1 MQRSSLRLWVTA
13 CISVLLWGCSA
24 RPGSDCIKLTPT
36 SRGCSSPKRFAEPPP
51 AAQPPSASLPSS
63 TTPSVVSSSWTLT
76 IAERPVPTNSGISE
90 TLWTAARP
98 PYGQYDFIALRR
110 IAQAA
115 GKGNAARPVFLFLP
129 GPHLHGEV
137 VVPDERF
144 DLRLFLAGQG
154 IETWTVD
161 YRTHFVPREQI
172 YDSNFMQPWT
182 VEAFVED
189 VAAAAHF
196 VREVSGTQKIFIG
209 GFGNGATLATL
220 YAARY
225 VREDLLGLI
234 LYDGYVL
241 GPPDEAPLYRARPP
255 TPNWFADDLESR
267 YMPYKRWM
275 KVLQDIIDDPSGPDF
290 MPLPVFNNR
299 AEALAHFLYVNP
311 SFGQQGGL
319 SNAQGGYADVVVLA
333 RIMQHQDRY
342 WPRVQNHGGFDP
354 KRHLAGA
361 QFDYEKALPLMNVP
375 ILAFACGNI
384 DKAGILWSERI
395 EYTAQATATKDIK
408 FEVMENWGHLDV
420 LFGTQAAQAV
430 FLPTSDWIIQ
440 HALSGRAGS

>member
-1 MQRSSLRLWVTA
+1 MQKSSLQLWIGTV
-13 CISVLLWGCSA
+13 IGILLWGCST

-36 SRGCSSPKRFAEPPP
+36 SRGCSSPKQFAEPPP
-51 AAQPPSASLPSS
+51 AAQPPSAPLPSATS
-63 TTPSVVSSSWTLT
+63 SVVASSWTLAS
-76 IAERPVPTNSGISE
+76 AEHPVPANSGLSE
-90 TLWTAARP
+90 TLWTVARP

-110 IAQAA
+110 IAPVG
-115 GKGNAARPVFLFLP
+115 GKEHATRPVFLFLP
-129 GPHLHGEV
+129 GPHLHGEIV
-137 VVPDERF
+137 IPDERF
-144 DLRLFLAGQG
+144 DLRLFLARRG

-209 GFGNGATLATL
+209 GFGTGATLATL

-225 VREDLLGLI
+225 VREDLLGLV
-234 LYDGYVL
+234 LFDGYVL
-241 GPPDEAPLYRARPP
+241 GPSDEPPLYRERTP

-342 WPRVQNHGGFDP
+342 WPRVQNHGGFDVE
-354 KRHLAGA
+354 RHLTGA
-361 QFDYEKALPLMNVP
+361 QFDYEKALPLLNVP

-395 EYTAQATATKDIK
+395 EYTAQATATQDIK
-408 FEVMENWGHLDV
+408 FEVLENWGHLDV

-430 FLPTSDWIIQ
+430 FLPTADWIMR
-440 HALSGRAGS
+440 HAMSGRTGN